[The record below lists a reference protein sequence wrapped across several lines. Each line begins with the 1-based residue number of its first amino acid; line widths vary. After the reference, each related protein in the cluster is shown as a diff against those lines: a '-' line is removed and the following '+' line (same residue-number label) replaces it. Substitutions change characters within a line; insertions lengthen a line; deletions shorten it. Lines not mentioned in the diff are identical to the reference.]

1 MGRVT
6 PQLSHPP
13 RGGSRAAPAPPG
25 DCAAGERAPH
35 LPIAHG
41 GNDAENG
48 TARQHRC
55 PGRAG
60 PGRTVPTAPEAAAP
74 GPCPGGW
81 GEKAAGRHLN
91 CGHRSARVGA
101 AMSAEGGG
109 AAAPPG
115 KGCPP
120 AAAVRV
126 PCGWAGRDRSGTATG
141 GRPGCCARRPRVA
154 AGTGRCSWA
163 PSPGSR
169 SPQGRVRLS
178 ECGGPG
184 RAARWGAGPHQARPR
199 LRRRRAG
206 RQASIRG

>member
-60 PGRTVPTAPEAAAP
+60 PFPPPLKQQRPAPAQAGGVRRQQAAILTAGIAQR
-74 GPCPGGW
+74 GW
-81 GEKAAGRHLN
+81 GPPCLLRAA
-91 CGHRSARVGA
+91 
-101 AMSAEGGG
+101 G

-126 PCGWAGRDRSGTATG
+126 PCGWAGRGRSGTATG
-141 GRPGCCARRPRVA
+141 ARPGCCARRPRVA
-154 AGTGRCSWA
+154 AGTGRCRWA
-163 PSPGSR
+163 PNPGSR

-178 ECGGPG
+178 ECGGP
-184 RAARWGAGPHQARPR
+184 
-199 LRRRRAG
+199 RAG
-206 RQASIRG
+206 SAVGRGARGRIRPAPD